1 MDERDL
7 DPDPITQFTIWLSEA
22 RKACPL
28 PNAMTLAT
36 ADADGHP
43 SARIVLLRGHGPSG
57 FDFYTNRDSRKGREV
72 RANPRAALVFHWW
85 ELGRQIR
92 IEGAVEEVSAS
103 ASVDYWSTRP
113 RESRIAAWASP
124 QSSAIA
130 NRAVLDELYA
140 EAESRHGADEIP
152 LPPFWGGFRVVPE
165 TIEFW
170 LHRDNRLHDRV
181 RYTRSGEAWRHERL
195 AP

>member
-1 MDERDL
+1 MNERDL
-7 DPDPITQFTIWLSEA
+7 DPDPIAQFTIWLADAGEVCSQ
-22 RKACPL
+22 

-36 ADADGHP
+36 ADAGGRP
-43 SARIVLLRGHGPSG
+43 SARIVLLRGHDPNG
-57 FDFYTNRDSRKGREV
+57 FVFFTNRESRKGRELA
-72 RANPRAALVFHWW
+72 ANPQGALVFHWW
-85 ELGRQIR
+85 ELGRQVR

-103 ASVDYWSTRP
+103 ASGDYWRTRP

-124 QSSAIA
+124 QSSTIA
-130 NRAVLDELYA
+130 DRAALDELYA
-140 EAESRHGADEIP
+140 EAESRHAADDIP

-181 RYTRSGEAWRHERL
+181 RYTRSGDAWHRARL